1 MAHEQVWLLG
11 ETLKNIQKDF
21 ENVIPRVPIIA
32 GGAIRDIYFPKQDRT
47 KDYDVFLHI
56 PDKTSEEIDDI
67 VYEYGLTII
76 DNICKKLSI
85 KSTDY
90 FVVKKEFSQ
99 YIDNTMP
106 MPATRITDAQFQTNT
121 FSVYDLTPRD
131 TFDHLVLSF
140 PIQLVVRNE
149 KILLEK
155 DCLSFL
161 DTFDYS
167 LVKCMFDPLD
177 MQYKIS
183 EELKTVLETK
193 ELIIDFSKFPND
205 TAIWIT
211 YRRALGALRNFA
223 AWSLKNTNDRTFD
236 ESINRTIASPDIK
249 LVVKRE
255 GFADQTYDLRV
266 QEDYNAAYKVLK
278 ML

>member
-1 MAHEQVWLLG
+1 MAHEQVWLLA
-11 ETLKNIQKDF
+11 ETLKDIQKDF

-32 GGAIRDIYFPKQDRT
+32 GGAIRDIYFPKQART

-99 YIDNTMP
+99 YIDDTI
-106 MPATRITDAQFQTNT
+106 RITDAQFQTNT

-140 PIQLVVRNE
+140 PIQLIVRNE

-155 DCLSFL
+155 DCLPFL

-205 TAIWIT
+205 TAIWNT
-211 YRRALGALRNFA
+211 YIRALEALRNFA
-223 AWSLKNTNDRTFD
+223 AWSVKNKIDKQ
-236 ESINRTIASPDIK
+236 SASSDIK
-249 LVVKRE
+249 LVIKRK
-255 GFADQTYDLRV
+255 GFTDQTYDLHV
-266 QEDYNAAYKVLK
+266 QEDYNAAYEVLK